1 MTLRNWK
8 RLLFNAELGMRN
20 SELFAELTFVGR
32 CEANQLV
39 ELSTARQVSRGRKP
53 FGRSPQRAKLP
64 KLTAKSFAVIEKSLT
79 AKKGA
84 IHIKKVKR
92 TMINK
97 VRKTK
102 M

>member
-1 MTLRNWK
+1 
-8 RLLFNAELGMRN
+8 MRN
-20 SELFAELTFVGR
+20 FGR

-53 FGRSPQRAKLP
+53 FGRSPQRAKFP
-64 KLTAKSFAVIEKSLT
+64 KLTVKCIAVIAKLLT

-84 IHIKKVKR
+84 IHIKKGKP
-92 TMINK
+92 
-97 VRKTK
+97 K

>member
-1 MTLRNWK
+1 MI
-8 RLLFNAELGMRN
+8 LLWILHLYEN
-20 SELFAELTFVGR
+20 

-39 ELSTARQVSRGRKP
+39 ELSTARQVSGGRKP

-64 KLTAKSFAVIEKSLT
+64 KLTAKRIAAIEKSLT

-84 IHIKKVKR
+84 IHTKYGKR
-92 TMINK
+92 TMRNK
-97 VRKTK
+97 VCKLN